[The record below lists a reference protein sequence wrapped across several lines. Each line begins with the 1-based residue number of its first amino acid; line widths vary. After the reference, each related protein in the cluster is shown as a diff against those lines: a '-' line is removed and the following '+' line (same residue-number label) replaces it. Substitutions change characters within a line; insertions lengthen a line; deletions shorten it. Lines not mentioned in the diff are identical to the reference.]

1 MRHAWLMATVLAAPA
16 FAQPA
21 SDKLDDTQRLGQR
34 LFNQSCRVCHA
45 KPQLTSVQYGP
56 VVSRDSLGG
65 DARVMREV
73 ISNGTPRMPGFKI
86 HFQPAEIDV
95 GALDP
100 AAQLRRPGIR
110 LGERGEEPAAPILH
124 LALLRARSRSR
135 ATTISPA

>member
-34 LFNQSCRVCHA
+34 LFNQSCRICHA

-56 VVSRDSLGG
+56 IVSRDSLGG

-73 ISNGTPRMPGFKI
+73 IANGTPRMPGFKT
-86 HFQPAEIDV
+86 HFQPAEIDAIV
-95 GALDP
+95 AYLKTVPSPSAP
-100 AAQLRRPGIR
+100 AS
-110 LGERGEEPAAPILH
+110 AP
-124 LALLRARSRSR
+124 ARSRSG
-135 ATTISPA
+135 ADAD